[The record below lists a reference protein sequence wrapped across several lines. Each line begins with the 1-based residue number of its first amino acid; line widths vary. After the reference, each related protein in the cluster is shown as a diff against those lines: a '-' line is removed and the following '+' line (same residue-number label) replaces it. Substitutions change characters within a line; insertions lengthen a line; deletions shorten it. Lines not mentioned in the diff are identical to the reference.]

1 MESSAVAAGHKSGS
15 VGETSYSYGRLLS
28 RPTTKR
34 RSGIVWEASLFV
46 RTAPEPSDDE
56 PQVPAVSWNT
66 LTRKLWKTFLN
77 FNQ

>member
-1 MESSAVAAGHKSGS
+1 MESCAVAGHKSGS

-56 PQVPAVSWNT
+56 PQVSFLFVRLLNGLPQAG
-66 LTRKLWKTFLN
+66 RKSDRV
-77 FNQ
+77 